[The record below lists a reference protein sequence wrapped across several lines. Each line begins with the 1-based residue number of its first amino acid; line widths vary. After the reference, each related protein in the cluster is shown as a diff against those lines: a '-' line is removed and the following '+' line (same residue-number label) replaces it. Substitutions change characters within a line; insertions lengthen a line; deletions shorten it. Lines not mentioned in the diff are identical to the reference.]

1 MINNKFELYKVK
13 RELRRSGKYFDFYR
27 YGVNDF
33 KEPDDVPK
41 KIHTLRGLYHEHT
54 AHQLDTYI
62 FFTAQEAALHRNKKF
77 RQILCL
83 TEDITFLDEN
93 KNEDILSI
101 GDFVMFN
108 GHLAKLTG
116 LRDVMEWNMITD
128 ISFEE
133 VDYGTSSGVSR

>member
-1 MINNKFELYKVK
+1 MLNNRFELYKIK
-13 RELRRSGKYFDFYR
+13 RELKRSGQYFDFYR

-33 KEPDDVPK
+33 NEPDDTPV
-41 KIHTLRGLYHEHT
+41 KIHSIKGLYHEHT

-62 FFTAQEAALHRNKKF
+62 FFTAQEGALYRNKKY

-83 TEDITFLDEN
+83 TEDIEFMNDG
-93 KNEDILSI
+93 KKDILDI